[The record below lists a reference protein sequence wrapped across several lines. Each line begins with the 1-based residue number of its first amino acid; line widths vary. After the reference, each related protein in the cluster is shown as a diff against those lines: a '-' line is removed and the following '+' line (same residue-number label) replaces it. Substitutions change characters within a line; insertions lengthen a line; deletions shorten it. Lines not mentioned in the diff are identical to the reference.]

1 MAVID
6 GFSHKEIAEK
16 LGIEPHSSSSQLTR
30 AKVLLRDMINRRM
43 LAVISII
50 LISIPICKYLF
61 WKRGTEKE
69 QLPVVKVNDDKGKR
83 TVNRETVQP
92 NTHLSVTDKN
102 IVATTSQSKM
112 ELPNY
117 AVADSVGIKTDSEK
131 KDSTNNILIVI
142 EKDTLSLDTI
152 KQVAPKL
159 EEFIAKEVTPSH
171 KNKWQLLA
179 MGSLSSALAQN
190 TYKLIAGSSSGL
202 PDPDGPTPIIPDVFL
217 HGVIIITIFNRKNMM
232 EYLQTR

>member
-1 MAVID
+1 
-6 GFSHKEIAEK
+6 
-16 LGIEPHSSSSQLTR
+16 
-30 AKVLLRDMINRRM
+30 M

-61 WKRGTEKE
+61 WKRGTETE
-69 QLPVVKVNDDKGKR
+69 QLPVAKVNDDKGKR

-179 MGSLSSALAQN
+179 MGS
-190 TYKLIAGSSSGL
+190 
-202 PDPDGPTPIIPDVFL
+202 
-217 HGVIIITIFNRKNMM
+217 
-232 EYLQTR
+232 

>member
-1 MAVID
+1 
-6 GFSHKEIAEK
+6 
-16 LGIEPHSSSSQLTR
+16 
-30 AKVLLRDMINRRM
+30 
-43 LAVISII
+43 
-50 LISIPICKYLF
+50 
-61 WKRGTEKE
+61 
-69 QLPVVKVNDDKGKR
+69 
-83 TVNRETVQP
+83 
-92 NTHLSVTDKN
+92 
-102 IVATTSQSKM
+102 M

-202 PDPDGPTPIIPDVFL
+202 PDPDGPTPIIPDVFSTWGDYYNYL
-217 HGVIIITIFNRKNMM
+217 QQKEHDGISTDTVALMAIAKHNSGEIVEHEHHYKPITFGISLTKEIGKNWNVETGLQYSLLKSNFILGEGEYYIGRDQKVLTW
-232 EYLQTR
+232 EYLLELPINGLIQKDGLLTPLQVFF